1 MSSVEAVL
9 PWISSL
15 DLGPMS
21 RVSQTGA
28 RARLAAP
35 ARPPALAGSPA
46 PASSRVGTS
55 SLRAIVDGAVAR
67 AEGEAIRRA
76 LGATL
81 GNKSRAARLLNT
93 NYTTLHQ
100 KMRRYGI
107 SAGEFRG

>member
-1 MSSVEAVL
+1 MSTVEAVL

-35 ARPPALAGSPA
+35 ARLPA
-46 PASSRVGTS
+46 PAGSRVGTS
-55 SLRAIVDGAVAR
+55 SLREIVAGAVAR

-81 GNKSRAARLLNT
+81 GNKSRAARLLST

-100 KMRRYGI
+100 KMKRYGI

>member
-1 MSSVEAVL
+1 MNSIEAVL
-9 PWISSL
+9 PWIASL
-15 DLGPMS
+15 DLDPLS
-21 RVSQTGA
+21 RASQTGA

-35 ARPPALAGSPA
+35 GRSRPPAST
-46 PASSRVGTS
+46 RVGTW
-55 SLRAIVDGAVAR
+55 SLREIVDDAVAR

-81 GNKSRAARLLNT
+81 GNKSRAARLLST

-100 KMRRYGI
+100 KMKRYGI

>member
-1 MSSVEAVL
+1 MSSIEAVL

-15 DLGPMS
+15 DLGPLS

-35 ARPPALAGSPA
+35 A
-46 PASSRVGTS
+46 SSRGGTS
-55 SLRAIVDGAVAR
+55 SLREIVDGAVAR

-81 GNKSRAARLLNT
+81 GNKSRAARLLST

-100 KMRRYGI
+100 KMKRYGI

>member
-35 ARPPALAGSPA
+35 ARPPALAGT
-46 PASSRVGTS
+46 RVGTS

-81 GNKSRAARLLNT
+81 GNKSRAARLLGP